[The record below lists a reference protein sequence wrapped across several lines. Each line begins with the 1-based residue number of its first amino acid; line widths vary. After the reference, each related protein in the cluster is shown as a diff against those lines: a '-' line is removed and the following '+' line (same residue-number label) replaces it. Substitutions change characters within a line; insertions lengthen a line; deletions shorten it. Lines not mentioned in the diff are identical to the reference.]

1 METVLMRGKPV
12 ADVYREAIAKKI
24 AVAKQHDLVVTLA
37 ILVVG
42 DDPASHV
49 YKDRLVKLIESL
61 GGAAKVI
68 TCPADTPEEEV
79 ISIIKKLNRNRY
91 VTGIM
96 PMMPMPKHI
105 NSDNV
110 GAAVSP
116 NKDVDCLNPQNIG
129 DVFMGRSRFAA
140 CTPRACMATL
150 AHYGIE
156 LEGKNVVVIGRS
168 NVVGKPV
175 SVLLLQ
181 QNATVTICHSR
192 TRNLPEILKQAD
204 IIVAAVGKAC
214 FVKPEMVKEGV
225 VIVDVGINAVDG
237 KLVGDVDPAV
247 AEKAS
252 AFTPVPGGIGV
263 VSNMMVMECLTRPI
277 RFCCRNNN

>member
-1 METVLMRGKPV
+1 METMLMRGKPV
-12 ADVYREAIAKKI
+12 ADVYREMITEKI
-24 AVAKQHDLVVTLA
+24 AAAKQRGLLVTLA
-37 ILVVG
+37 IVVVG

-49 YKDRLVKLIESL
+49 YKNRLVKLIEGL

-68 TCPADTPEEEV
+68 ELPGTASEEEV
-79 ISIIKKLNRNRY
+79 IGVVKKLNRNRY
-91 VTGIM
+91 VTGIL

-105 NSDNV
+105 NGDAV

-116 NKDVDCLNPQNIG
+116 NKDVDCLNPQNSG
-129 DVFMGRSRFAA
+129 DVFMGRSKWAA

-150 AHYGIE
+150 EHFGIE

-175 SVLLLQ
+175 AVLLLQ
-181 QNATVTICHSR
+181 KNATVTVCHSR
-192 TRNLPEILKQAD
+192 TQNLPELLQRAD
-204 IIVAAVGKAC
+204 VIVAAVGKAC

-225 VIVDVGINAVDG
+225 VIVDVGINAVGD
-237 KLVGDVDPAV
+237 KLMGDVDPAV

-263 VSNMMVMECLTRPI
+263 VSNMMVMECLTR
-277 RFCCRNNN
+277 NL

>member
-1 METVLMRGKPV
+1 
-12 ADVYREAIAKKI
+12 
-24 AVAKQHDLVVTLA
+24 
-37 ILVVG
+37 
-42 DDPASHV
+42 
-49 YKDRLVKLIESL
+49 
-61 GGAAKVI
+61 
-68 TCPADTPEEEV
+68 
-79 ISIIKKLNRNRY
+79 
-91 VTGIM
+91 M

-105 NSDNV
+105 NGDNV

-129 DVFMGRSRFAA
+129 DVFMGRSRFAP

-150 AHYGIE
+150 EHYGIE
-156 LEGKNVVVIGRS
+156 LEGKHVVVIGRS

-181 QNATVTICHSR
+181 KNATVTICHSR
-192 TRNLPEILKQAD
+192 TRNLPELLKQAD
-204 IIVAAVGKAC
+204 VIVAAVGKPC

-263 VSNMMVMECLTRPI
+263 VSNMMVMECVTRHI
-277 RFCCRNNN
+277 

>member
-1 METVLMRGKPV
+1 METMLMRGKPV
-12 ADVYREAIAKKI
+12 ADVYREMITEKI
-24 AVAKQHDLVVTLA
+24 AAAKQRGLLVTLA
-37 ILVVG
+37 IVVVG

-49 YKDRLVKLIESL
+49 YKGRLVKLIEGL

-68 TCPADTPEEEV
+68 ELPGTVSEEEV
-79 ISIIKKLNRNRY
+79 IGVVKKLNRNRY
-91 VTGIM
+91 VTGIL

-105 NSDNV
+105 NGDAV

-116 NKDVDCLNPQNIG
+116 NKDVDCLNPQNSG
-129 DVFMGRSRFAA
+129 DVFMGRSKWAA

-150 AHYGIE
+150 EHYGIE

-175 SVLLLQ
+175 AVLLLQ
-181 QNATVTICHSR
+181 KNATVTVCHSR
-192 TRNLPEILKQAD
+192 TKNLPELLKTAD
-204 IIVAAVGKAC
+204 VIVAAVGKPC
-214 FVKPEMVKEGV
+214 FVKPDMVKEGV
-225 VIVDVGINAVDG
+225 VIVDVGINAVGD
-237 KLVGDVDPAV
+237 KLMGDVDPAV

-263 VSNMMVMECLTRPI
+263 VSNMMVMECLTR
-277 RFCCRNNN
+277 NL

>member
-1 METVLMRGKPV
+1 METIIMRGKPV

-24 AVAKQHDLVVTLA
+24 AAAKERNQLVTLA
-37 ILVVG
+37 IVVVG

-68 TCPADTPEEEV
+68 TCPAEASEEEV
-79 ISIIKKLNRNRY
+79 IGVVKKLNRNRY
-91 VTGIM
+91 VSGIL

-105 NSDNV
+105 NGDNV

-129 DVFMGRSRFAA
+129 DVFMGRSRFAP

-150 AHYGIE
+150 EHYGIE
-156 LEGKNVVVIGRS
+156 LEGKHVVVIGRS

-181 QNATVTICHSR
+181 KNATVTICHSR
-192 TRNLPEILKQAD
+192 TRNLPELLAQAD
-204 IIVAAVGKAC
+204 VVVAAVGKPC

-225 VIVDVGINAVDG
+225 VIVDVGINAVEG

-263 VSNMMVMECLTRPI
+263 VSNMMVMECLTRHI
-277 RFCCRNNN
+277 